1 MEQPIIPP
9 VPVQDLLGELTPD
22 RKLRTTARSNN
33 EVYVIDAHN
42 APNVM
47 REIGRL
53 REEAFRAAGGGTGF
67 ETDIDEFDTMPQPYR
82 QLIVWD
88 PEEQCIMGGY
98 RFILGSEVT
107 LQPDGQPHLAT
118 SHMFHF
124 SERFMR
130 DFMPYTIE
138 LGRSF
143 VTLRYQNTT
152 NGIRIP
158 RKCGEGSR
166 REDSTNL
173 QRKGLF
179 ALDNLWDG
187 LGALTVVMPNVRYL
201 FGKMT
206 MYPTYD
212 RKARD
217 MILFFLQKHFGDPDQ
232 LIIPMHPLHIEA
244 DPERL
249 RNIFCED
256 EFRADYRILNREV
269 RALGYDIPPLV
280 NAYMNLS
287 PTMRMFGTAIND
299 GFGDVEETGILIDI
313 NELFDE
319 KRVRYIDSFARQHPD
334 AVAPTSGANVLISR
348 QQ

>member
-1 MEQPIIPP
+1 MTPEIIPP
-9 VPVQDLLGELTPD
+9 VPVEALLSELTPD
-22 RKLRTTARSNN
+22 KRLRATNRSNN
-33 EVYVIDAHN
+33 EVYVLTAHN

-53 REEAFRAAGGGTGF
+53 REEAFRAAGGGTGKPL
-67 ETDIDEFDTMPQPYR
+67 DIDEFDTMPNPYR

-88 PEEQCIMGGY
+88 PEAKAIIGGY
-98 RFILGSEVT
+98 RYILGSQVEVDA
-107 LQPDGQPHLAT
+107 QGQPRLAT
-118 SHMFHF
+118 AHMFHF

-130 DFMPYTIE
+130 DYMPHTIE
-138 LGRSF
+138 LGRSW
-143 VTLRYQNTT
+143 VTLAYQNTN
-152 NGIRIP
+152 NGFRTDP
-158 RKCGEGSR
+158 QRKS
-166 REDSTNL
+166 L
-173 QRKGLF
+173 LKKGLF

-187 LGALTVVMPNVRYL
+187 LGALTVIMPGVKYL

-287 PTMRMFGTAIND
+287 PTMRMFGTAINY
-299 GFGDVEETGILIDI
+299 GFGDVEETGILIAIDEI
-313 NELFDE
+313 IDE
-319 KRVRYIDSFARQHPD
+319 KRVRHIDSFAREHPE
-334 AVAPTSGANVLISR
+334 AITPTSGANVVIGNARTL
-348 QQ
+348 